1 MTQLELDIEPP
12 LLALF
17 PSRSRGAPT
26 HPPTCHRQTA
36 AAPMPPP
43 GIVRCPLPCPMLQS
57 VCPAAQ
63 MLTRPAPEQG
73 RKIRTAVP
81 GVGSVGPEANWGGA
95 EGTYYPPRSHVAAH
109 QGEGFERGLPGVG
122 SNVNGQQGPKCKK
135 IRSLCMWLLGRG

>member
-17 PSRSRGAPT
+17 PSRSRRAPT
-26 HPPTCHRQTA
+26 HPPTYHRQTA
-36 AAPMPPP
+36 AAPAAAGDSTMPPP
-43 GIVRCPLPCPMLQS
+43 MPHAP

-109 QGEGFERGLPGVG
+109 QGEGFEGACLAWAQMLMASRA
-122 SNVNGQQGPKCKK
+122 
-135 IRSLCMWLLGRG
+135 